1 MACHHGPASVFRC
14 AVRGRR
20 RRSSNAD
27 CGRLLNAYF
36 AQAVV
41 GVVVVVLGS
50 TDGLFGLGSA
60 VLVIAVVVPS
70 EMQ

>member
-1 MACHHGPASVFRC
+1 LRGLSDVFRY
-14 AVRGRR
+14 AGQGRR
-20 RRSSNAD
+20 RRSRNAD

-50 TDGLFGLGSA
+50 TDGLFGLLFNLNFSM
-60 VLVIAVVVPS
+60 LSKSRIIIKL
-70 EMQ
+70 

>member
-1 MACHHGPASVFRC
+1 MFFNPPAKGVVDVAVTLAAAC
-14 AVRGRR
+14 
-20 RRSSNAD
+20 
-27 CGRLLNAYF
+27 LLNAYF

-41 GVVVVVLGS
+41 CVVVVVLGS